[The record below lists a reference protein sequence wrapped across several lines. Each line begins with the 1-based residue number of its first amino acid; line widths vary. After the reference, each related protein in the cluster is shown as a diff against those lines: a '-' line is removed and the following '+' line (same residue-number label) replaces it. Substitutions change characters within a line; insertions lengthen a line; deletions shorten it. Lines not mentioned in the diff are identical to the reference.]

1 MAKENPL
8 HTEHLTLVDTPDEYY
23 IIVAFIDL
31 FELIFRL
38 YKTEMINE
46 KIWFRWKALAEAGT
60 D

>member
-8 HTEHLTLVDTPDEYY
+8 YAEHFALVDTPDEYY

-31 FELIFRL
+31 FEFIFHL
-38 YKTEMINE
+38 YKTEMIDE
-46 KIWFRWKALAEAGT
+46 KLWFRWKALAEAGT

>member
-8 HTEHLTLVDTPDEYY
+8 YPEYLALVDTPDEYY
-23 IIVAFIDL
+23 IIVAFTDL
-31 FELIFRL
+31 FEFIFPL

-46 KIWFRWKALAEAGT
+46 KIRFRWKALAEAGT

>member
-8 HTEHLTLVDTPDEYY
+8 YTEHLALVGTPDEYY